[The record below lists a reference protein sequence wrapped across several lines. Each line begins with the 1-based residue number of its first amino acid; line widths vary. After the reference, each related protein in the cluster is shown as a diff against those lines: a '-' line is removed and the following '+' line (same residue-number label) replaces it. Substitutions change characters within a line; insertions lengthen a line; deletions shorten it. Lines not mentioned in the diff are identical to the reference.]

1 MGAVILLTKGNQL
14 NSGISSNKTSGKKK
28 PPDLTSKRNLAL
40 MAKIGKAG
48 RGGEKMAA
56 GRDLTAAAEGL
67 LILILILI

>member
-1 MGAVILLTKGNQL
+1 MLSPKEPTQL
-14 NSGISSNKTSGKKK
+14 WYTEATREVKK

-40 MAKIGKAG
+40 MVKIGKRG

-56 GRDLTAAAEGL
+56 GRDLAAAAERL